1 MQRMDL
7 KILLGEDLNQEIEV
21 FGEIV
26 FTPYEDLDEQTL
38 VDEALQ
44 NNFDINSLDL
54 KMQVDEAFIQLDIA
68 EYWPSVAAFGN
79 YSFAGASENWDF
91 QNYSSFTVGVNF
103 RMNLWQGNRTKNAVQ
118 QSTITYQQTE
128 QQLITFKR
136 SCKFRSKTRN

>member
-1 MQRMDL
+1 M
-7 KILLGEDLNQEIEV
+7 GEDLNQEIEV

-54 KMQVDEAFIQLDIA
+54 KKQVDEAFIQLDIA

-79 YSFAGASENWDF
+79 YSFAGASEFFIDDCW
-91 QNYSSFTVGVNF
+91 
-103 RMNLWQGNRTKNAVQ
+103 TKFFYK
-118 QSTITYQQTE
+118 SLE
-128 QQLITFKR
+128 R
-136 SCKFRSKTRN
+136 